1 MMNLSESNARNACAA
16 GLLRRK
22 SLHSV
27 LMFAVAFVLA
37 GCGSLASQ
45 NSPDVVYSEAAVKAR
60 DLQVPP
66 DLTDVSNAEQFVL
79 PGTGNAAVARNTL
92 LPQFDS
98 LRFVREGGQHWLEFQ
113 QSPEDLWPQLLEFL
127 KKDKYRI
134 DQTEPVAGVM
144 VTQWRPASA
153 VGSSSILRNLVAGED
168 YSRVAFRLERA
179 GAGARLFAR
188 SQVASQEA
196 VESAD
201 SIDTDWPARS
211 HTPESTSAL
220 LNRFLVF
227 LGVEQQKARRI
238 LDDEQAS
245 AVLDDAVLQSN
256 ASGSEMIINRGF
268 QSSFKQMIAGLQAL
282 DYTIITSDDNAGRI
296 EFMDTQTPL
305 VIQLS
310 PIHVSAVRAS
320 LTNAQGGK
328 LPADREQELLAALAK
343 QLA

>member
-1 MMNLSESNARNACAA
+1 MKKSNDSTVVDVSAD
-16 GLLRRK
+16 GWGRRR
-22 SLHSV
+22 LPQTA
-27 LMFAVAFVLA
+27 LICTLATALA

-45 NSPDVVYSEAAVKAR
+45 NSPDVVYSETAVQAR

-113 QSPEDLWPQLLEFL
+113 QSPEDLWPQLLDFL
-127 KKDKYRI
+127 KKEKYRI
-134 DQTEPVAGVM
+134 EQTTPVAGVIA
-144 VTQWRPASA
+144 TQWRPASA
-153 VGSSSILRNLVAGED
+153 VGSTSILRNLVAGEEF
-168 YSRVAFRLERA
+168 SRVAFRLERA

-196 VESAD
+196 VESAE
-201 SIDTDWPARS
+201 SIDSEWPASS
-211 HTPESTSAL
+211 HDPERTSGL

-227 LGVEQQKARRI
+227 LGVEQQKARRL

-256 ASGSEMIINRGF
+256 ASGSEVIINRGF
-268 QSSFKQMIAGLQAL
+268 QSSFRQMIAGLQAL

-296 EFMDTQTPL
+296 EFMDEQTPL

-320 LTNAQGGK
+320 LTDAQGGK
-328 LPADREQELLAALAK
+328 LPTEQEQELLAALAQ

>member
-1 MMNLSESNARNACAA
+1 MKSSESTLINV
-16 GLLRRK
+16 
-22 SLHSV
+22 SV
-27 LMFAVAFVLA
+27 SGRVRSRLPQTALICTLATALA

-45 NSPDVVYSEAAVKAR
+45 NSPDVIYSEAAVQAR

-113 QSPEDLWPQLLEFL
+113 QSPEDLWPQLLDFL
-127 KKDKYRI
+127 KKEKYRI
-134 DQTEPVAGVM
+134 EQTEPVAGVIA
-144 VTQWRPASA
+144 TQWRPASA
-153 VGSSSILRNLVAGED
+153 VGSTSILRNLVAGEEF
-168 YSRVAFRLERA
+168 SRVAFRLERA

-188 SQVASQEA
+188 SQVTSQEA
-196 VESAD
+196 VESAV
-201 SIDTDWPARS
+201 SIDTDWPTQS
-211 HTPESTSAL
+211 HDPESTSAL
-220 LNRFLVF
+220 LNRFLAF
-227 LGVEQQKARRI
+227 LGVEQQKARRL

-256 ASGSEMIINRGF
+256 ASGSEVIINRGF
-268 QSSFKQMIAGLQAL
+268 QSSFRQMIAGLQAL

-296 EFMDTQTPL
+296 EFMDEETPL

-328 LPADREQELLAALAK
+328 LPTEQEQELLAALAQ